1 MTDEAKGDAKSVTL
15 RVAEAKTRDFGRG
28 IARIDPQ
35 VAKELGLHTGDVIQI
50 ENYVKMS
57 RTAAIL
63 WPSYP
68 EDENSGI
75 IRIDGS
81 IRDNI
86 KVAID
91 ERVQL
96 RKIKASPAEVVELAR
111 SQSRLTVRK

>member
-1 MTDEAKGDAKSVTL
+1 MTDEAKGEQKGVIL

-35 VAKELGLHTGDVIQI
+35 VVKELTLHTGDVIQI

-68 EDENSGI
+68 EDEGTGI

-81 IRDNI
+81 IRENI

-91 ERVQL
+91 ERVQ
-96 RKIKASPAEVVELAR
+96 
-111 SQSRLTVRK
+111 VRKV